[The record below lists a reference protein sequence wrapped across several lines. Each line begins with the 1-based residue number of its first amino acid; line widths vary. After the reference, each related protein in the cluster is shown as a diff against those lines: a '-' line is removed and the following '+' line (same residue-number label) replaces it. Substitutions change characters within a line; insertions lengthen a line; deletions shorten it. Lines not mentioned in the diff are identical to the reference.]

1 MSGTFIFTNA
11 LRDFLR
17 MRRLVAWFVVALAL
31 MVLSLLFLGVFN
43 APNKATAYSMISTL
57 LLFRVLPLASAIFSA
72 AVIGQ
77 EIEQKTIVYLVTRPV
92 ERWRLI
98 LMRTLASAVAVSLVT
113 TVAMVFLSI
122 AVFGNPFANQL
133 FFRDLLAIL
142 LGSLAYGGLFVY
154 VTLILSKLSM
164 LVCLLFAFAWETAV
178 PQLPGSMSMLSVST
192 YLSAIA
198 ERPAGIS
205 SAGFF
210 GKVPSA
216 LGSPALSAQTGW
228 IVIVLMILFFG
239 GLNMWWFSTF
249 EYIPREDGE

>member
-17 MRRLVAWFVVALAL
+17 MRRLFAWFIVAL
-31 MVLSLLFLGVFN
+31 VLLILSKLFLGVFD
-43 APNKATAYSMISTL
+43 AKDEATAYSMISTL

-92 ERWRLI
+92 ERWRLV
-98 LMRTLASAVAVSLVT
+98 LLRTLASAVAVSLVT
-113 TVAMVFLSI
+113 TVAMLMLSV
-122 AVFGNPFANQL
+122 AVFGNPFANEL
-133 FFRDLLAIL
+133 LFRDLLAIV

-154 VTLILSKLSM
+154 ATLILSRLSM
-164 LVCLLFAFAWETAV
+164 LLCLLFAFVWETAV
-178 PQLPGSMSMLSVST
+178 PQLPGSMSLLSVST

-198 ERPAGIS
+198 GRPAGVT

-210 GKVPSA
+210 GKGASGLA
-216 LGSPALSAQTGW
+216 ASALSAQTGW
-228 IVIVLMILFFG
+228 IVIALMILFFG

-249 EYIPREDGE
+249 EYVPREDGE